1 MRTLSPALVRRRSP
15 FSLVLVLGFMAA
27 FLLLLPSAHGQP
39 ANDPF
44 AVNGKSSAWSVT
56 LGAGAL
62 VRPTF
67 EGSDRYFVS
76 PIPFVSVNYND
87 MISLDTSGL
96 NAYWHKDGLKIGGG
110 LTYNLGRFEGSNSV
124 FTQGDERLNGLGNI
138 PAALGLRGFANY
150 KLGPVVL
157 GATLTKYLAE
167 GNNGLL
173 IDGLVELPVRLG
185 DRTTLT
191 GRLFATWADHSYMQ
205 TWFGVTAGQSI
216 NSGYGIYQAES
227 GIKNVGLGINLR
239 HQLGTNWMLS
249 ADARLVRLTGSADY
263 SPMTVSDVNVN
274 FLAMVGY
281 RF

>member
-1 MRTLSPALVRRRSP
+1 MHSFSPALVRRRLP
-15 FSLVLVLGFMAA
+15 FSVVFGSIAA
-27 FLLLLPSAHGQP
+27 FLLLSPSAQGQP

-44 AVNGKSSAWSVT
+44 AANGKSSAWSVT
-56 LGAGAL
+56 LGAGAA

-76 PIPFVSVNYND
+76 PVPLVSINYND

-96 NAYWHKDGLKIGGG
+96 NVYWRHGSLQIGGG
-110 LTYNLGRFEGSNSV
+110 LTYNLGRLQGGNSG
-124 FTQGDERLNGLGNI
+124 FTPGDERLNGLGNI
-138 PAALGLRGFANY
+138 PATAGLRAFANY

-173 IDGLVELPVRLG
+173 VDALAEMPYRLG
-185 DRTTLT
+185 ERTTVT
-191 GRLFATWADHSYMQ
+191 GRMFATWADQSYMQ
-205 TWFGVTAGQSI
+205 TWFGVTPGQSI
-216 NSGYGIYQAES
+216 SSSYAIYQATS

-239 HQLGTNWMLS
+239 HQLGTSWVLS
-249 ADARLVRLTGSADY
+249 ADARLSRLTGSADY
-263 SPMTVSDVNVN
+263 SPITVSDVNMS
-274 FLAMVGY
+274 FLAMLGY

>member
-1 MRTLSPALVRRRSP
+1 MRILSPALVRRRSP
-15 FSLVLVLGFMAA
+15 FSLVFSLIAA
-27 FLLLLPSAHGQP
+27 FLLLSPAAHGQP

-44 AVNGKSSAWSVT
+44 AANGKSSVWSVT

-76 PIPFVSVNYND
+76 PVPFVSVNYND
-87 MISLDTSGL
+87 MVSLDTSGL
-96 NAYWHKDGLKIGGG
+96 NAYWRKDGLQIGGG
-110 LTYNLGRFEGSNSV
+110 LTYSLGRFQGGNSV

-138 PAALGLRGFANY
+138 PAALGLRAFANY

-173 IDGLVELPVRLG
+173 IDGLVEMPIRLG

-191 GRLFATWADHSYMQ
+191 GRLSATWADQSYMQ
-205 TWFGVTAGQSI
+205 TWFGVTPGQSI
-216 NSGYGIYQAES
+216 TSGYAIYQAES

-239 HQLGTNWMLS
+239 HRLGTNWILS
-249 ADARLVRLTGSADY
+249 ADAGLVRLTGAAEY
-263 SPMTVSDVNVN
+263 SPMTVSNMN
-274 FLAMVGY
+274 MNILAMVGY

>member
-1 MRTLSPALVRRRSP
+1 MRILSPALVRRRSP
-15 FSLVLVLGFMAA
+15 FSLVFGFIAA
-27 FLLLLPSAHGQP
+27 FLLLSPAAHGQP

-44 AVNGKSSAWSVT
+44 AANGKSSSWSVT
-56 LGAGAL
+56 LGAGAAF
-62 VRPTF
+62 RPTF

-76 PIPFVSVNYND
+76 PVPFVSINYND

-96 NAYWHKDGLKIGGG
+96 NAYWRKDGLQIGGG
-110 LTYNLGRFEGSNSV
+110 VTYNLGRFQDGNSV

-138 PAALGLRGFANY
+138 PAAMGLRAFANY

-173 IDGLVELPVRLG
+173 IDGLVEMPVRLG
-185 DRTTLT
+185 DRTTIT
-191 GRLFATWADHSYMQ
+191 GRLFATWADESYMQ
-205 TWFGVTAGQSI
+205 TWFGVTPGQSLT
-216 NSGYGIYQAES
+216 SGYEIYQAGS
-227 GIKNVGLGINLR
+227 GVKNVGLGINLR
-239 HQLGTNWMLS
+239 HRLGTSWILS
-249 ADARLVRLTGSADY
+249 ADARLLRLTGSAEY
-263 SPMTVSDVNVN
+263 SPMTVSDMNMN